1 MIPKQPIG
9 TVSFC
14 AYGKPKPVHSVVK
27 DTLTLFQYVNS
38 TFFFVSSAMKTDS
51 EYTIEAPI
59 EVSGTDLNNFT
70 LRTFKNRLSLFRV
83 E

>member
-9 TVSFC
+9 TVSFR

-38 TFFFVSSAMKTDS
+38 IFFFVSSAMKTDS

-59 EVSGTDLNNFT
+59 EVSG
-70 LRTFKNRLSLFRV
+70 NRPQQLHTTNV
-83 E
+83 

>member
-27 DTLTLFQYVNS
+27 DTWLYSNMLTVLFS
-38 TFFFVSSAMKTDS
+38 FVSSAMKTDS
-51 EYTIEAPI
+51 KYTIEAPI
-59 EVSGTDLNNFT
+59 EVSG
-70 LRTFKNRLSLFRV
+70 NRPQQLHTTNV
-83 E
+83 